1 MAPKNSPDGHA
12 VDSSSEQPSQDPWRA
27 FSYVVTGVLV
37 YGLIGWGL
45 DRWWNTSFLVA
56 VGIVVGAGLGLYLTW
71 RTFGAPP
78 APPGRPGADQQD
90 QT

>member
-1 MAPKNSPDGHA
+1 MAPKNTSDGHA
-12 VDSSSEQPSQDPWRA
+12 VDSPSEQPSQDPWRA

-45 DRWWNTSFLVA
+45 DRWWGTTYLVA

-71 RTFGAPP
+71 RAFGAPP
-78 APPGRPGADQQD
+78 EPPGPTETGQQG
-90 QT
+90 TK